1 MTRWCHCPLVSAGKL
16 IIRCFSTFRE
26 PLLLLGFLVH
36 LQCHHPKTKTKSNRH
51 THTQKKKEQCKSNY
65 TVCTR
70 TRESS
75 PPFTA
80 VQTHNLPCSSRLCS
94 RFFAAKS
101 YCGSCVVDW
110 SIHFFFW
117 SVFPLWHSLI
127 THTYLMRTAL
137 LDGNVQI
144 SKRLF
149 PEPTEHKWTI
159 LSFLES
165 IVLSTEFP
173 SCLCESSLGCLK
185 TSSTPFPKMGLFKQI
200 HMATLKPLSERG
212 SLPWKGSWTANNW
225 NGEGKWVR
233 PWKWSTSVSS

>member
-1 MTRWCHCPLVSAGKL
+1 MRVSLSYTSKDSGVHFIKENPPKTYFLYNFKRLTSEEGKLSAPVFFCSSANTFGWVKDMTRWCHCPLVSAGKL

-36 LQCHHPKTKTKSNRH
+36 LHCHHPKTKTKSNRH

-101 YCGSCVVDW
+101 YCGSCVVD
-110 SIHFFFW
+110 
-117 SVFPLWHSLI
+117 
-127 THTYLMRTAL
+127 
-137 LDGNVQI
+137 
-144 SKRLF
+144 
-149 PEPTEHKWTI
+149 
-159 LSFLES
+159 
-165 IVLSTEFP
+165 
-173 SCLCESSLGCLK
+173 
-185 TSSTPFPKMGLFKQI
+185 
-200 HMATLKPLSERG
+200 
-212 SLPWKGSWTANNW
+212 
-225 NGEGKWVR
+225 
-233 PWKWSTSVSS
+233 